1 MEKLTGSYN
10 YAPNG
15 MLTVT
20 VTLAEYRD
28 LVECKARRDMDGET
42 INRLKLEIKRLGGT
56 VPVMD
61 WNIDKGCDE

>member
-1 MEKLTGSYN
+1 MEKITGSYN
-10 YAPNG
+10 YAPDG

-42 INRLKLEIKRLGGT
+42 INRLKLEMKRLGGT
-56 VPVMD
+56 VPVMN

>member
-1 MEKLTGSYN
+1 MEKITGSYN
-10 YAPNG
+10 YAPDG

-28 LVECKARRDMDGET
+28 LVECKTRRDMDGET

-61 WNIDKGCDE
+61 GLIEGEAD

>member
-1 MEKLTGSYN
+1 VEKITGSYN
-10 YAPNG
+10 YAPDG

>member
-10 YAPNG
+10 YAPDG

-28 LVECKARRDMDGET
+28 LVECKTRRDMDGET

-61 WNIDKGCDE
+61 GLIESEAD

>member
-28 LVECKARRDMDGET
+28 LVECKTRRDMDGET

-61 WNIDKGCDE
+61 GLIESEVD

>member
-1 MEKLTGSYN
+1 MEKITGSYN
-10 YAPNG
+10 YAPDG

-28 LVECKARRDMDGET
+28 LVECKTHRDMDGET
-42 INRLKLEIKRLGGT
+42 ISRLKLEIKRLGGT

-61 WNIDKGCDE
+61 GLIESEVD

>member
-1 MEKLTGSYN
+1 MEKITGSYN
-10 YAPNG
+10 YAPDG

-28 LVECKARRDMDGET
+28 LVECKTRRDMDGET

-61 WNIDKGCDE
+61 GLIESEVD

>member
-1 MEKLTGSYN
+1 MEKITGSYN
-10 YAPNG
+10 YAPDG

>member
-1 MEKLTGSYN
+1 MEKTTGSYD

-15 MLTVT
+15 TLTVT

-28 LVECKARRDMDGET
+28 LVECKTRRDMDSET
-42 INRLKLEIKRLGGT
+42 VNRLRLEIRRLGGT

-61 WNIDKGCDE
+61 GLIEGEAD

>member
-1 MEKLTGSYN
+1 MEKITGSYN

-15 MLTVT
+15 TLTVT

-28 LVECKARRDMDGET
+28 LVECKTRREMDGET

-61 WNIDKGCDE
+61 GLIEEGVE

>member
-1 MEKLTGSYN
+1 MAEITGSYN
-10 YAPNG
+10 YAPDG

-61 WNIDKGCDE
+61 GLIESEVE

>member
-1 MEKLTGSYN
+1 MEKITGSYN
-10 YAPNG
+10 YAPDG

-56 VPVMD
+56 VPIMD
-61 WNIDKGCDE
+61 GLIESEVE

>member
-10 YAPNG
+10 YAPDG
-15 MLTVT
+15 FLTVT

-28 LVECKARRDMDGET
+28 LVETKARRESDMET

-61 WNIDKGCDE
+61 GLIESEVE

>member
-1 MEKLTGSYN
+1 MEKITGSYN

-28 LVECKARRDMDGET
+28 LVETKTRRDMDGET

-61 WNIDKGCDE
+61 GLIENEVE

>member
-1 MEKLTGSYN
+1 MEKITGSYN
-10 YAPNG
+10 YAPDG

-28 LVECKARRDMDGET
+28 LVECKTHRDMDGET
-42 INRLKLEIKRLGGT
+42 ISRLTLEIKRLGGT

-61 WNIDKGCDE
+61 GLIESEVD

>member
-15 MLTVT
+15 TLTVT

-28 LVECKARRDMDGET
+28 LVECKTRRDMDGET

-61 WNIDKGCDE
+61 GLIENEAD

>member
-1 MEKLTGSYN
+1 MEKITGSYN
-10 YAPNG
+10 YAPDG

-28 LVECKARRDMDGET
+28 LVECKTHRDMDGET

-56 VPVMD
+56 VPVMN

>member
-1 MEKLTGSYN
+1 MEKITGSYN

-28 LVECKARRDMDGET
+28 LVECKTHRDMDGET
-42 INRLKLEIKRLGGT
+42 ISRLKLEIKRLGGT

-61 WNIDKGCDE
+61 GLIESEVD

>member
-1 MEKLTGSYN
+1 MEKITGSYN
-10 YAPNG
+10 YAPDG

-28 LVECKARRDMDGET
+28 LVECKTRRDLDGET
-42 INRLKLEIKRLGGT
+42 ITRLKLEIKRLGGT

-61 WNIDKGCDE
+61 GLIEREVD

>member
-1 MEKLTGSYN
+1 MEKITGSYN

-20 VTLAEYRD
+20 ITLAEYRD
-28 LVECKARRDMDGET
+28 LVETKTRHDMDGET

-61 WNIDKGCDE
+61 GLIKNEVE

>member
-10 YAPNG
+10 YAPDG
-15 MLTVT
+15 FLTVT

-61 WNIDKGCDE
+61 GLIESEVE

>member
-1 MEKLTGSYN
+1 MEKIAGSYN

-28 LVECKARRDMDGET
+28 LVECKTRRDMDGET

-61 WNIDKGCDE
+61 GLIESEVD